1 MDSRKLKFQF
11 VLNHLG
17 MKSPFD
23 SSNMKGGPGGMTG
36 GMFSTNMGTSDGP
49 GGLNGSPFKTNSI
62 GDSGPG
68 GLSGRV

>member
-1 MDSRKLKFQF
+1 LKFQF

-49 GGLNGSPFKTNSI
+49 GGLNGSPLKDDFLADCLFI
-62 GDSGPG
+62 I
-68 GLSGRV
+68 

>member
-1 MDSRKLKFQF
+1 MDSRKWKFQF

-62 GDSGPG
+62 GDSEPG

>member
-1 MDSRKLKFQF
+1 
-11 VLNHLG
+11 
-17 MKSPFD
+17 
-23 SSNMKGGPGGMTG
+23 MTG

-68 GLSGRV
+68 GLSGRL